1 MTENKSQWEPM
12 GLERFS
18 HLEDKIHRVVEGFKT
33 LQHET
38 ASLREENQTLRAEL
52 ESHQKSQSD
61 YSENLIQLKKERE
74 ELRDRVEKALSLL
87 ATLDVGET
95 S

>member
-1 MTENKSQWEPM
+1 MTEKTSQWEPM

-33 LQHET
+33 MRQEN
-38 ASLREENQTLRAEL
+38 ASLREENQALRAEL
-52 ESHQKSQSD
+52 ESFRRSESD
-61 YSENLIQLKKERE
+61 FNENLVQLQKERE

-87 ATLDVGET
+87 ETLEVGET
-95 S
+95 G